1 MTVTTEAPSATTEMR
16 DVPAG
21 DGAGSPTRAL
31 TAGASQPAA
40 RVDLAYEH
48 VDLQRVAQHMYALML
63 RNVSSDGFPFT
74 DSTHKLVSHPGCVIA
89 APSYPANAPGIS
101 QDYVFNWVRDAAITT
116 LEIAAATSSQAG
128 QPAQALFDYV
138 NFADLCQR
146 NAAPTKGH
154 ACFTIEGQ
162 PRPWSEQNDGP
173 AIQTVAILA
182 AFEQLDPA
190 AQQVATALI
199 GRNLEFL
206 LGCYAD
212 QTTNLW
218 EEHIGYSF
226 FARSVQLR
234 CFREVAANRLGIPV
248 PNGIADAITWLEDAL
263 LAHWN
268 GSYYATMI
276 GGAAPGDPHQPAVPE
291 GYDPNIDIVQASI
304 YGAVPC
310 TDTKL
315 LATAAQLISQ
325 WADESSPEVY
335 PVNLTDARLGVGPM
349 LGRYPGDLYDGGS
362 DSLGDHPWALC
373 TANFA
378 QLYYELANEIES
390 SGSLPLDERSE
401 TFFGQIGIT
410 ASTKVQSAVEVLRDA
425 GDAMLRAVVYH
436 SDHLELSE
444 QFDGIS
450 GYEKSVRDL
459 TWSYAAFLSAARA
472 RSGQPVEG

>member
-1 MTVTTEAPSATTEMR
+1 MTITTEAPSAPTEKS
-16 DVPAG
+16 ASAAA
-21 DGAGSPTRAL
+21 GAGTRAL
-31 TAGASQPAA
+31 TARAHQPAA
-40 RVDLAYEH
+40 RVDLAYDY

-63 RNVSSDGFPFT
+63 RNVSSDGFPFA
-74 DSTHKLVSHPGCVIA
+74 DSTHQLVSRPGCVIA

-101 QDYVFNWVRDAAITT
+101 QDYVFNWVRDAAITA
-116 LEIAAATSSQAG
+116 LEISAASAFQPG
-128 QPAQALFDYV
+128 QPVEALVDYV
-138 NFADLCQR
+138 TFADLCQR

-182 AFEQLDPA
+182 AFSQLDPA
-190 AQQVATALI
+190 TQQVATALI

-206 LGCYAD
+206 LGCYQD

-218 EEHIGYSF
+218 EEHIGFSF

-234 CFREVAANRLGIPV
+234 CFREIAANAYGIGV
-248 PNGIADAITWLEDAL
+248 PGGIATAIAWLESAL
-263 LAHWN
+263 EAHWN

-276 GGAAPGDPHQPAVPE
+276 GGATPGDPQQPAVPD
-291 GYDPNIDIVQASI
+291 GYDPNIDIVQAST

-315 LATAAQLISQ
+315 LATAAQLIRH
-325 WADESSPEVY
+325 WADPSSPEVY
-335 PVNLTDARLGVGPM
+335 PVNLTDAEMGLGPM

-378 QLYYELANEIES
+378 QLYYELATEIEA
-390 SGSLPLDERSE
+390 SGSVPLDDRSE
-401 TFFGQIGIT
+401 PFFGQIGIT
-410 ASTKVQSAVEVLRDA
+410 GASGVATTVDALRAA
-425 GDAMLRAVVYH
+425 GDGMLRAVVYH

-444 QFDGIS
+444 QFDGVS
-450 GYEKSVRDL
+450 GYEKSVHDL
-459 TWSYAAFLSAARA
+459 TWSYAAFLSAVRA
-472 RSGQPVEG
+472 RTGQPVQG

>member
-1 MTVTTEAPSATTEMR
+1 MTITTEAPSTATEA
-16 DVPAG
+16 PAVAA
-21 DGAGSPTRAL
+21 GATGTRAL
-31 TAGASQPAA
+31 TARPQQPAA
-40 RVDLAYEH
+40 RVDLAYEY

-74 DSTHKLVSHPGCVIA
+74 DSTHQLVSRPGCVIA

-101 QDYVFNWVRDAAITT
+101 QDYVFNWVRDAAITA
-116 LEIAAATSSQAG
+116 LEISAASAFQSG
-128 QPAQALFDYV
+128 QPVEALVDYV
-138 NFADLCQR
+138 TFADLCQR

-182 AFEQLDPA
+182 AFNQLDPA
-190 AQQVATALI
+190 TQQVATALI

-206 LGCYAD
+206 LGCYTD

-218 EEHIGYSF
+218 EEHIGFSF

-234 CFREVAANRLGIPV
+234 CFREVAANTSGIPV
-248 PNGIADAITWLEDAL
+248 PAGIATAIAWLEKAL
-263 LAHWN
+263 EAHWN

-276 GGAAPGDPHQPAVPE
+276 GGAAPGDPQQPAVPE
-291 GYDPNIDIVQASI
+291 GYDPNIDIVQAST

-315 LATAAQLISQ
+315 LATAAQLIRH
-325 WADESSPEVY
+325 WAEPSSPEVY
-335 PVNLTDARLGVGPM
+335 PVNLTDAEMGLGPM

-362 DSLGDHPWALC
+362 DGLGDHPWALC

-378 QLYYELANEIES
+378 QLYYELATEIEA
-390 SGSLPLDERSE
+390 SGSVPLDDRSE
-401 TFFGQIGIT
+401 PFFSQIGIT
-410 ASTKVQSAVEVLRDA
+410 GATGAKSTVEALRAA

-444 QFDGIS
+444 QFDGVS
-450 GYEKSVRDL
+450 GFEKSVHDL
-459 TWSYAAFLSAARA
+459 TWSYAAFLSAVRA
-472 RSGQPVEG
+472 RTGQPVQG